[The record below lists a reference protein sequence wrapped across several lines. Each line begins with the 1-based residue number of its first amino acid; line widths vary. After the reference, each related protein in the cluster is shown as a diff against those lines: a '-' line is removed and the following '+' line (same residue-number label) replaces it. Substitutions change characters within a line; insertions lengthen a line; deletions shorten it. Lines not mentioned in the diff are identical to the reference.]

1 MGEGTGPVA
10 LPAEVFEGLN
20 AVQRS
25 GETNMTDHRMV
36 RLKAHRMG
44 YHATV
49 LWIEENL
56 EEYVRG
62 LINGFEPV

>member
-1 MGEGTGPVA
+1 MMEEAGPVA
-10 LPAEVFEGLN
+10 VPAEVLEGLK
-20 AVQRS
+20 AVQQT

-36 RLKAHRMG
+36 RLMAHRMS

-49 LWIEENL
+49 FWIEENL

-62 LINGFEPV
+62 LVNGFEPV

>member
-1 MGEGTGPVA
+1 VAEGAGPVA
-10 LPAEVFEGLN
+10 VPAEVLEGLN

-25 GETNMTDHRMV
+25 GVTNMTDHRMV
-36 RLKAHRMG
+36 RLKAHRLG

-49 LWIEENL
+49 FWIEDNL

>member
-1 MGEGTGPVA
+1 MAEGAGPVA
-10 LPAEVFEGLN
+10 VPAEVLEGLK
-20 AVQRS
+20 AVQQS
-25 GETNMTDHRMV
+25 GQTNMADHRMV